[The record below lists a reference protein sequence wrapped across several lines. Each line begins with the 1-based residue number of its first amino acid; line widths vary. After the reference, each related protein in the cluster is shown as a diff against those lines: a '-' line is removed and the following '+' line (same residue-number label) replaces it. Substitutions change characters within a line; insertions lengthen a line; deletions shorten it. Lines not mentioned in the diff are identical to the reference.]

1 MADFNRKSSI
11 PFRSL
16 PPLSLRFVDSQ
27 ESQDSMSASLGRFLD
42 STPGQKVFA
51 ASLSQWHGNPAGST
65 LYDAPAFYFAKRV
78 TSQMQTRQ
86 VKERMVHGWNR
97 ALTS

>member
-1 MADFNRKSSI
+1 MADFNRKSSV

-16 PPLSLRFVDSQ
+16 SPLSLRFVDSQ
-27 ESQDSMSASLGRFLD
+27 ESQDSMSASLGRLLD
-42 STPGQKVFA
+42 PTPGQKVFA

-65 LYDAPAFYFAKRV
+65 LYDAPAFYSARCV
-78 TSQMQTRQ
+78 TSQMQIRL

-97 ALTS
+97 ALIS